1 MPKPSVAIVGR
12 PNVGKSS
19 LFNAMCGR
27 RISIVDPTSGV
38 TRDRVA
44 EVLEHRGREFELVDT
59 GGMGLTDGD
68 VLGDDVEMQID
79 IALDQSDFVVFV
91 VDAQAGIQPLDEE
104 IAQRLRRS
112 EKQAI
117 LVANKCD
124 SEVQRQNAADFYRL
138 GFDEVMETS
147 VPQKRGLQALLD
159 EVAESLPELPPDEKP
174 EEEVKI
180 AFVGRRNVGKS
191 TLINTLANESRVI
204 VSEVPGT
211 TRDAVDVRFK
221 LGGLQFVAVDT
232 AGMRKRKQIRDSVDF
247 YSFTRT
253 RRSIKRADVVV
264 HLVDAPRRVSQV
276 DKKLAAEVQ
285 KSFKPCLLAV
295 NKMDLAEGI
304 PPAEFAE
311 YVWDRLPQL
320 HFAPIACIV
329 AKTGEGV
336 EDMIVT
342 AVDLYDQSFV
352 RVPTA
357 ELNEELSRLQ
367 RRNPV
372 PSDKHGLGRILYATQ
387 VSIKPPTITL
397 FTNRHAL
404 IDDSYQ
410 RYLGNALRETFDFNS
425 IPIKFLIRGKNRAP
439 RDTDVSAEP

>member
-1 MPKPSVAIVGR
+1 MPKPSVVIVGR

-44 EVLEHRGREFELVDT
+44 EQLELDGQEFDLVDT
-59 GGMGLTDGD
+59 GGMGLTDGEE
-68 VLGDDVEMQID
+68 LGDDVEMQIR
-79 IALDQSDFVVFV
+79 IALDQADLVVFV
-91 VDAQAGIQPLDEE
+91 VDAQTGIQPLDEE

-112 EKQAI
+112 DKQVI

-124 SEVQRQNAADFYRL
+124 GERQRQTVPEFYRL
-138 GFDEVMETS
+138 GFEEVLQTS
-147 VPQKRGLQALLD
+147 VPQKTGVQTLLD
-159 EVAESLPELPPDEKP
+159 RISDELPELPQEEKP
-174 EEEVKI
+174 EEVVKI

-204 VSEVPGT
+204 VSEIPGT
-211 TRDAVDVRFK
+211 TRDAVDVRFQ
-221 LGGLQFVAVDT
+221 LGGLQFIAVDT

-264 HLVDAPRRVSQV
+264 HMVDAPRRVSQV

-285 KSFKPCLLAV
+285 QSFKPCLLAV
-295 NKMDLAEGI
+295 NKMDLAEGV
-304 PPAEFAE
+304 PPMEFAE

-329 AKTGEGV
+329 ARTGEGV
-336 EDMIVT
+336 EDMIAT

-357 ELNEELSRLQ
+357 ELNEELAKLQ

-372 PSDKHGLGRILYATQ
+372 PSDSQGLGRILYATQ
-387 VSIKPPTITL
+387 VSVKPPTITL
-397 FTNRHAL
+397 FTNRHA
-404 IDDSYQ
+404 IIKDSYE

-425 IPIKFLIRGKNRAP
+425 IPIKFLVRGKQRAP
-439 RDTDVSAEP
+439 EHTDISAEP